1 LQTIKT
7 AVISAAG
14 VGSRLG
20 LNRPK
25 CLIEIDNITLI
36 GNILKNCQ
44 EIPNIYIVVG
54 FMENDVIQ
62 EVLKYRS
69 DVIFVRNPDFAVT
82 SNTHSIALASN
93 HLTER
98 ILIIDGDTYFDKEAI
113 AKILYVSTDSNQ
125 VVGITKVKTEDAV
138 YVKLSEEGK
147 VSGFS
152 REPISDYE
160 WTGIGVIDPI
170 KLEHVEGFVYLHI
183 EKQLPAEAVEISSW
197 EIDTPSD
204 LQKLRDFLNS
214 RQNK

>member
-1 LQTIKT
+1 MQTIRT
-7 AVISAAG
+7 VVISAAG

-36 GNILKNCQ
+36 GNILKKCQ
-44 EIPNIYIVVG
+44 EIPNVYIVVG

-62 EVLKYRS
+62 EVLKHRT
-69 DVIFVRNPDFAVT
+69 DVVFVRNPDFAVT

-93 HLTER
+93 HLIER
-98 ILIIDGDTYFDKEAI
+98 ILIIDGDTYFEKEDI
-113 AKILYVSTDSNQ
+113 AKILSVATDSNQ
-125 VVGITKVKTEDAV
+125 VVGITEVKTEDAV

-147 VSGFS
+147 VLGFS
-152 REPISDYE
+152 REPISGYE

-183 EKQLPAEAVEISSW
+183 EKQLPAEAVKISSW
-197 EIDTPSD
+197 EIDTPND
-204 LQKLRDFLNS
+204 LQNLRDFLNS
-214 RQNK
+214 RKNQ